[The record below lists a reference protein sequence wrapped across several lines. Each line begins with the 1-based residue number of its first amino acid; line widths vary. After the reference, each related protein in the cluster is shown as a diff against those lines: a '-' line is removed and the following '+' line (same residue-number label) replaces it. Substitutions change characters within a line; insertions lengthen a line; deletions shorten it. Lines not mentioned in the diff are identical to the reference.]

1 MGGHDGKCSAC
12 QSASR
17 FGLILPSMTK
27 TPGAPSATHAR
38 TAPHRAISLE
48 TREGLP
54 CYRPPCGGRRRG
66 PQQVNIS
73 ESVGVPLGIG
83 RCLKYAGSHPQAL
96 RKCIKLS
103 RRTLSD
109 RCKSRG
115 SPHRATEST
124 MSLHIRQTPPPRLS
138 VGTTMMWISL
148 IALVMCLAILFAD
161 HMPPPV

>member
-1 MGGHDGKCSAC
+1 MPRDELEDARAPAAVMRPHSVPTSGLIARMVRKRQVRIDGGHDGKCSAC
-12 QSASR
+12 KSASR

-83 RCLKYAGSHPQAL
+83 RCLKYAGAHPQAF
-96 RKCIKLS
+96 
-103 RRTLSD
+103 
-109 RCKSRG
+109 
-115 SPHRATEST
+115 
-124 MSLHIRQTPPPRLS
+124 RQMYKIVQTNAVRPLQIP
-138 VGTTMMWISL
+138 G
-148 IALVMCLAILFAD
+148 
-161 HMPPPV
+161 